1 VCRTTGNATIS
12 AYGDCNLAECMNYYI
27 PKLRK
32 ACRLKRSKVYFV
44 SMQPQYDDGSS
55 IGYLTDDDGRHLNR
69 QGWPEMFY
77 DSYFNSTSFGFNYEP
92 TWGGNGACGGIGCSG
107 FSISLAGKQN

>member
-1 VCRTTGNATIS
+1 MCRTAGNATIS
-12 AYGDCNLAECMNYYI
+12 AYGDCNLGECVNYYI

-55 IGYLTDDDGRHLNR
+55 IGYLEDDDGRHLNR
-69 QGWPEMFY
+69 QGWPEMFD
-77 DSYFNSTSFGFNYEP
+77 DSYFNSSSFGFNYEP
-92 TWGGNGACGGIGCSG
+92 TWGNGGACGGIGCGG
-107 FSISLAGKQN
+107 FSISLTGKQR